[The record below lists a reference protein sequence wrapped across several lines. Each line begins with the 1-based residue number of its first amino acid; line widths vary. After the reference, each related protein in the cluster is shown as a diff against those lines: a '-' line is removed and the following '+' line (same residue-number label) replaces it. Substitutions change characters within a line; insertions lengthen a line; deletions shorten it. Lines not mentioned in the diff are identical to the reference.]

1 RSHRPA
7 RSRTGSVR
15 IPRPDAESVRAA
27 RSRAGPVRAA
37 RVSGGGIRSRG
48 PVSHSSHSS
57 ARHFS
62 FSIPH
67 PSPVRDA
74 PGAELTGTEG
84 PTVGRR
90 LPRRVRPAR
99 SAAPRGPGAGGR
111 GSGGSGE
118 YRRRRLEVL
127 QLDAGSGEDDV
138 TAQVHGV
145 LLAGGRGGDLV
156 FPRGQGAVV
165 GGVCFCLPQGP
176 GLVEGAGGEDRVRE
190 GDETDAGGRRGGGE
204 AQE

>member
-1 RSHRPA
+1 RAVRLRSASPALAGRAVPGARPVGGARRAVAGGAPVPHADGAAGPAGRLGHGAAAGLGPGGPYGDPRAAGSTPGGLSGGGAAGAAGQGGAAGLRQRCGGGRSARWRDGRSDRPLRPA

-15 IPRPDAESVRAA
+15 TPRPDAESVRAA

-74 PGAELTGTEG
+74 PGAEFAAPAG

-90 LPRRVRPAR
+90 L
-99 SAAPRGPGAGGR
+99 
-111 GSGGSGE
+111 
-118 YRRRRLEVL
+118 
-127 QLDAGSGEDDV
+127 
-138 TAQVHGV
+138 
-145 LLAGGRGGDLV
+145 
-156 FPRGQGAVV
+156 
-165 GGVCFCLPQGP
+165 
-176 GLVEGAGGEDRVRE
+176 
-190 GDETDAGGRRGGGE
+190 
-204 AQE
+204 

>member
-1 RSHRPA
+1 SASPALAGRAVPGARPVGGARRAVAGGTPVPHADGAAGPAGRLGHGAAAGLGPGGPYGDARAAGSAPGGLSGGGAAGAAGQGGAAVIRQRCVGGRSSRWHGGRSHRPA

-62 FSIPH
+62 FSIRH

-74 PGAELTGTEG
+74 PGAEFAGTEG
-84 PTVGRR
+84 PTVGR
-90 LPRRVRPAR
+90 
-99 SAAPRGPGAGGR
+99 
-111 GSGGSGE
+111 
-118 YRRRRLEVL
+118 
-127 QLDAGSGEDDV
+127 
-138 TAQVHGV
+138 
-145 LLAGGRGGDLV
+145 
-156 FPRGQGAVV
+156 
-165 GGVCFCLPQGP
+165 
-176 GLVEGAGGEDRVRE
+176 
-190 GDETDAGGRRGGGE
+190 
-204 AQE
+204 